1 MPNILKEEEQIW
13 WLPMKIRIQHNKLDV
28 LDSFEKYVSK
38 GGNILSFA
46 DFYVASNNL
55 GNFKPDKHI
64 ILLGLCEELA
74 MAGDRDRIFLI
85 LNTVFSLERW
95 TLKSF
100 KLFMRGVQESEL
112 LQPLTHAIFD
122 LHENCKNY
130 MKTM

>member
-1 MPNILKEEEQIW
+1 
-13 WLPMKIRIQHNKLDV
+13 MKIRIQRNKLEV
-28 LDSFEKYVSK
+28 LDSFEKFVSK

-46 DFYVASNNL
+46 DFYVASNHL

-74 MAGDRDRIFLI
+74 MAGDRNRIFQI

-100 KLFMRGVQESEL
+100 KMFMNGVQDSEL
-112 LQPLTHAIFD
+112 LRPLSHAIFD

-130 MKTM
+130 MKSM